1 MYVINCLIWRHEQQY
16 GTKEAKGLCLY
27 QCVIDF
33 SGARGDPLTGVLIV
47 HLKPV
52 FVLQLP
58 INETSRF
65 FIKWALMWEEVCLG
79 IQWWKERH
87 QTVQSSAVLIFS
99 WSVTAI
105 SNNDCVACLS
115 FICRKNIWIGADT
128 FFSFSAIVQWGGEE
142 REEHWFCEKHSWK
155 LKLERIA
162 EIRTKTFHFS
172 FWHPAQKKLLMKNR
186 SASENKMSQ
195 WNVLTPF
202 HGFF

>member
-1 MYVINCLIWRHEQQY
+1 MYVINCLIWRQEQQY
-16 GTKEAKGLCLY
+16 GTEEAKGLCLY

-33 SGARGDPLTGVLIV
+33 SGAGGDPLTGLLIV

-65 FIKWALMWEEVCLG
+65 FIKWAMKWEEVCLC

-105 SNNDCVACLS
+105 SNNDRVACLS
-115 FICRKNIWIGADT
+115 FICRKNIWIGTDT
-128 FFSFSAIVQWGGEE
+128 FLLFAAIVQRGGGEE
-142 REEHWFCEKHSWK
+142 RTLVLWTTFMK
-155 LKLERIA
+155 
-162 EIRTKTFHFS
+162 TKTWKNSRNQDKNIS
-172 FWHPAQKKLLMKNR
+172 F
-186 SASENKMSQ
+186 
-195 WNVLTPF
+195 
-202 HGFF
+202 